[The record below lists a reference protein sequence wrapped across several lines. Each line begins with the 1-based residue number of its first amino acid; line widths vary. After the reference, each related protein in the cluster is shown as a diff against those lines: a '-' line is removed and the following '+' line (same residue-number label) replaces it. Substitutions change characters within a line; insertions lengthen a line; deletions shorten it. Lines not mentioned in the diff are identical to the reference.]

1 MYYFIMSNLLQ
12 IQVTK
17 SHVQLGQVSI
27 CMSFMLISENVKN
40 EKFCVAL
47 FLGAIIRY
55 ISLNIHSSQ
64 QMRKCFGVGR

>member
-40 EKFCVAL
+40 EKFSVAL
-47 FLGAIIRY
+47 FSGTNVHH
-55 ISLNIHSSQ
+55 ISLNIHRGQ
-64 QMRKCFGVGR
+64 QMTVCFGVGH